1 MKQRIVQIIKKIA
14 TSSFYLPF
22 TWYFVLFSI
31 TIFLG
36 WNWLKQKELAPYTAY
51 SDVFELLLRVG
62 FGFVVAIISLA
73 FITAVVPFAYFFYVR
88 RKKRIDYRI
97 ETDINNNQ
105 KIGKQNIQIYLK
117 PVLKPLLGF
126 VKLRLQYDN
135 QTYSSKF
142 SLVEESQK
150 QLFSN
155 CIEGKYHWPLPE
167 IREYHIEKTV
177 LYFEDFF
184 QFFSF
189 AITLKTNNRFFT
201 QPLAKSIQ
209 EIKTFPRKT
218 EETNI
223 RIDELRKIEGEY
235 LNYKNFEDNDD
246 VRRIVWKIYAKNKE
260 LVVRTPEIMDPYA
273 SHIYLYSSYFINF
286 DISGN
291 SAAEIPFLNYFKTVN
306 WAIYQQ
312 LLKQGYEVRYVA
324 DQPIPHHSIVD
335 EQQAVKYSIS
345 TSKWHQQQDLK
356 SYCKT
361 KEAAML
367 LVHSF
372 SNADHVAAL
381 AEQYGNEITIVF
393 VKLSDSLKHQHIL
406 SWIQWLFVEN
416 EKNNIERYKTAWS
429 LSLLKSKV
437 IKNEKAI
444 ENILK
449 KYSKPVLL

>member
-1 MKQRIVQIIKKIA
+1 MKRSIVQIIKKLV
-14 TSSFYLPF
+14 THSYYLPF
-22 TWYFVLFSI
+22 TWYFALFSI
-31 TIFLG
+31 TTFIG

-51 SDVFELLLRVG
+51 SDVFELLLKVG
-62 FGFVVAIISLA
+62 LAFVVAVIVLA
-73 FITAVVPFAYFFYVR
+73 FTTALVPFVYFLYA
-88 RKKRIDYRI
+88 RKKKGIDYRV

-105 KIGKQNIQIYLK
+105 KLNKQHIQIYLK
-117 PVLKPLLGF
+117 PVYKPLLGF
-126 VKLRLQYDN
+126 IKLRLQYDK
-135 QTYSSKF
+135 QAYSSKF
-142 SLVEESQK
+142 SLIEQSQK

-155 CIEGKYHWPLPE
+155 SIQGKYHWPLPE
-167 IREYHIEKTV
+167 IKEYHIEKTV

-189 AITLKTNNRFFT
+189 ALTLKTNNRFFT
-201 QPLAKSIQ
+201 QPSAKSIQ

-218 EETNI
+218 EDTSI

-291 SAAEIPFLNYFKTVN
+291 SAAEIPFLNYFKTVH
-306 WAIYQQ
+306 WALYQQ
-312 LLKQGYEVRYVA
+312 LVKQGYEVRYVA
-324 DQPIPHHSIVD
+324 DQPIPHHSIAD
-335 EQQAVKYSIS
+335 EQLAVQYSIS
-345 TSKWHQQQDLK
+345 TSKWHRQQDLK

-361 KEAAML
+361 KDAAML

-372 SNADHVAAL
+372 SNADQIADL
-381 AEQYGNEITIVF
+381 AEQHGNDITIVF
-393 VKLSDSLKHQHIL
+393 VKLSDSLKHQNVL

-416 EKNNIERYKTAWS
+416 EKNDIERYKTAWS
-429 LSLLKSKV
+429 LSLLRSKV

-444 ENILK
+444 EKILK